1 MPVEVEFHL
10 RGLPE
15 LAAELRALP
24 AKLRERPI
32 RNALA
37 KGGRIVRDAA
47 KGSVPLL
54 REPDPRRK
62 PGTVRDAIKVRTSK
76 VSKAEGN
83 VGVFINVKPLT
94 AKQVRAYKVAS
105 GKGGAKNPN
114 DPFYW
119 RWLEFGRAERARLGA
134 SGKPRRV
141 TRKVNGKTVVIV
153 QGQRYRRTKPAV
165 GAIEP
170 VRFLQNAAKKLPEAL
185 RAFEQSLGPE
195 VQRLNDKITSS
206 PT

>member
-1 MPVEVEFHL
+1 MLVEIEFHL

-15 LAAELRALP
+15 MVAELRALP
-24 AKLRERPI
+24 GKLRDRPI

-37 KGGRIVRDAA
+37 KGARIVRDAA
-47 KGSVPLL
+47 KGAAPLL
-54 REPDPRRK
+54 RDPDQRRK
-62 PGTVRDAIKVRTSK
+62 PGTLRDAIKVRTSK
-76 VSKAEGN
+76 IARAEGN

-94 AKQVRAYKVAS
+94 ASQVRAFKVAS

-119 RWLEFGRAERARLGA
+119 RWLEFGREARPRLGERA
-134 SGKPRRV
+134 KIRRV
-141 TRKVNGKTVVIV
+141 TRKAGGKTVVV
-153 QGQRYRRTKPAV
+153 VKGQRYRRAMPAV

-170 VRFLQNAAKKLPEAL
+170 KRYLQNAAKKLPEAL

-195 VQRLNDKITSS
+195 VQRLNDKLSGSQT
-206 PT
+206 